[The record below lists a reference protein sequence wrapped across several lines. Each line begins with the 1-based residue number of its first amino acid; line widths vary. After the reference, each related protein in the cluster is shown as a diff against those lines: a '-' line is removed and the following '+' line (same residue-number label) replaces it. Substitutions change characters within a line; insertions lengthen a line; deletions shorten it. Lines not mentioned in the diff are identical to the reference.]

1 MTIREIK
8 YLRLYLYSLYLV
20 YKKTGYLD
28 CNFST
33 GIPLS
38 YSYYLSLIRNYNPSL
53 IKLKLSKTCTPSIRS
68 PIIMCGVSN
77 NTPTSRYCIHLQDH
91 LKDLVS
97 SVSYLQKRRENEKG
111 GTRKR
116 KEGKVSG
123 WGTVRARSIETR
135 L

>member
-1 MTIREIK
+1 
-8 YLRLYLYSLYLV
+8 
-20 YKKTGYLD
+20 
-28 CNFST
+28 
-33 GIPLS
+33 
-38 YSYYLSLIRNYNPSL
+38 
-53 IKLKLSKTCTPSIRS
+53 
-68 PIIMCGVSN
+68 MCGVSN